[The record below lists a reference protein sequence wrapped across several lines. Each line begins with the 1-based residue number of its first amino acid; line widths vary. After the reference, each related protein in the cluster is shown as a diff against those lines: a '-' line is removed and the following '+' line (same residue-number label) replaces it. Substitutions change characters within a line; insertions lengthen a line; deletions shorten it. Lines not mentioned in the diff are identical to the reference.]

1 MWTELKAR
9 LLSVGDVQISG
20 VSADTYIARSRAG
33 PGAGRDGALFFSHD
47 GRRVRL
53 GIADTSPVILVHKG
67 EGKAVLMVDGEEYHG
82 VLEKPGL
89 HCPRQAYI
97 TITGSCIFSCLYC
110 NVPRLSGQRKSID
123 EIEQMVESVLPDID
137 AISLTSGV
145 LTNIE
150 EEEQYTLAV
159 VMRLERFH
167 LPIGVSIF
175 PTEDTPRRLFDAGAR
190 EVKFNLETATPALF
204 TVMCPGL
211 DREGVRDALRR
222 SVSLFGKDH
231 VFSNIILGLG
241 ETDQEMAT
249 CIEELCSEGIIPVI
263 RPFSPGGELAG
274 WKRPDAARLMRIFVV
289 LEDALRRH
297 GLHPEHALTMCP
309 ACTGCD
315 LIPGRDS

>member
-1 MWTELKAR
+1 MWADLKAR

-20 VSADTYIARSRAG
+20 VSADAYIARSRAG
-33 PGAGRDGALFFSHD
+33 PGAGKDGSLFFSYE

-53 GIADTSPVILVHKG
+53 GLAASSPVTLIHEG
-67 EGKAVLMVDGEEYHG
+67 EGRAILQVDGREYHG

-110 NVPRLSGQRKSID
+110 NVPRLSGLRKSID
-123 EIEQMVESVLPDID
+123 EIEEMVESVLPDID

-145 LTNIE
+145 LTDIE
-150 EEEQYTLAV
+150 EEEQYTLV
-159 VMRLERFH
+159 VINLLKHFN

-175 PTEDTPRRLFDAGAR
+175 PTKNTPQRLYDAGVR

-204 TVMCPGL
+204 TTMCPGL
-211 DREGVRDALRR
+211 DREGVREALRS
-222 SVSLFGKDH
+222 SVHLFGKTH

-241 ETDQEMAT
+241 ETDEEMAA

-263 RPFSPGGELAG
+263 RPFSPGGELSG
-274 WKRPDAARLMRIFVV
+274 WKRPDAARLMRIFAV

>member
-9 LLSVGDVQISG
+9 LLSVGDVQVSG
-20 VSADTYIARSRAG
+20 VSADEYIARSRAG
-33 PGAGRDGALFFSHD
+33 PGAGKGGSVFFSHD

-53 GIADTSPVILVHKG
+53 GIAETSPVILVHKG
-67 EGKAVLMVDGEEYHG
+67 GGDAVLTVDGEEYHG
-82 VLEKPGL
+82 VLERPGL

-97 TITGSCIFSCLYC
+97 TVTGSCIFSCLYC
-110 NVPRLSGQRKSID
+110 NVPRLSGQRKTLD
-123 EIEQMVESVLPDID
+123 EIELLVESVLPDID

-145 LTNIE
+145 LTDID

-159 VMRLERFH
+159 VLRLRHFH

-175 PTEDTPRRLFDAGAR
+175 PTKDTPRRLFDAGVV

-204 TVMCPGL
+204 TTMCPGL
-211 DREGVRDALRR
+211 DREGVRDALRT
-222 SVSLFGKDH
+222 SVSLFGRDH

-241 ETDQEMAT
+241 ETDEEMAA
-249 CIEELCSEGIIPVI
+249 CIEELCSDGIIPII
-263 RPFSPGGELAG
+263 RPFSPGGELAER
-274 WKRPDAARLMRIFVV
+274 KRPGPDRLLRIFTV
-289 LEDALRRH
+289 LDDALTRH
-297 GLHPEHALTMCP
+297 GLNPEHALTMCP